1 MTDLEFRGISSSVLD
16 LIKFIGEDPSREGL
30 VNTPKRFAKALAYL
44 TSGYKSD
51 PRAIIN
57 DAIFHETYDEMVV
70 IKNIELYSL
79 CEHHMLPFFGQAH
92 IAYIPNGKIVG
103 LSKVPRMVDV
113 FARRLQVQ
121 ERLTTE
127 IATALQELLQP
138 KGVGVVIEANHLC
151 MMMRGVEKQHA
162 SMITSSMHGDFRTN
176 VSTREEFLSLIK
188 SSRN

>member
-1 MTDLEFRGISSSVLD
+1 MTDLELNGISSSVLD
-16 LIKFIGEDPSREGL
+16 LIKFIGEDPEREGL
-30 VNTPKRFAKALAYL
+30 RDTPKRFAKAMSYL

-51 PRAIIN
+51 PKAILN
-57 DAIFHETYDEMVV
+57 DAIFHESYDEMVV

-103 LSKVPRMVDV
+103 LSKVPRMVDI

-127 IATALQELLQP
+127 IANTLQELLQP

-162 SMITSSMHGDFRTN
+162 SMITSSMLGDFRVN
-176 VSTREEFLSLIK
+176 DSTRKEFLSLIK
-188 SSRN
+188 SSR

>member
-51 PRAIIN
+51 PRAILN